1 MSRPRRDT
9 PAAPASQRRMPNGW
23 CGELPNRDGHY
34 RAAAARVRHHHHHG
48 HPRRAPDRSP
58 LPAGAG
64 SPRGLPTTRLPAT
77 SRTAAVCGY
86 RPQNHTPACS
96 APISGA
102 PAAGP
107 SAWSRRLRDRPCH
120 GSSRHR
126 VTRRPAP
133 RRPFISSHLGS
144 CRCRR
149 AGSPIAS
156 PRSPRQRG
164 RVVIRRLP
172 RSRERRSTA
181 RSRRRPRSRA
191 RRRPSLP
198 RSHAADHAAALAGPP
213 RCERP
218 RAAGPRR
225 GGLGSGCATGQSWFP
240 RRRIARSAL
249 GLASAGHGHHRNGRR
264 QLLDRSQDR
273 GGGRP
278 LRRDFQ
284 PLRQRGGHCR
294 ARASPASER
303 LRLSPETPVTGRVAR
318 VWAVTSGRC
327 GWFSGWRRADSR
339 RLCRPPGLT
348 GKACVARRRPR
359 TFGVT

>member
-225 GGLGSGCATGQSWFP
+225 GGRVRDAPLDSRGFHADGLPARLLVSPRQATGITETAVVSYSIGP
-240 RRRIARSAL
+240 RTVAEVARSA
-249 GLASAGHGHHRNGRR
+249 AT
-264 QLLDRSQDR
+264 
-273 GGGRP
+273 
-278 LRRDFQ
+278 F
-284 PLRQRGGHCR
+284 
-294 ARASPASER
+294 SP
-303 LRLSPETPVTGRVAR
+303 
-318 VWAVTSGRC
+318 
-327 GWFSGWRRADSR
+327 
-339 RLCRPPGLT
+339 
-348 GKACVARRRPR
+348 
-359 TFGVT
+359 

>member
-198 RSHAADHAAALAGPP
+198 
-213 RCERP
+213 
-218 RAAGPRR
+218 
-225 GGLGSGCATGQSWFP
+225 
-240 RRRIARSAL
+240 
-249 GLASAGHGHHRNGRR
+249 HRMQPITR
-264 QLLDRSQDR
+264 LRSQDR
-273 GGGRP
+273 RGANARVQLGLEEAVWVRDAP
-278 LRRDFQ
+278 LDSRGFHADGLPARLLVS
-284 PLRQRGGHCR
+284 PRQATGIT
-294 ARASPASER
+294 
-303 LRLSPETPVTGRVAR
+303 ETAVVSYSIGPRTVAKVAR
-318 VWAVTSGRC
+318 SAAT
-327 GWFSGWRRADSR
+327 FS
-339 RLCRPPGLT
+339 P
-348 GKACVARRRPR
+348 
-359 TFGVT
+359 